1 MVGRTEERE
10 LARLRHLLPHWI
22 EHNAEHAV
30 TFRRSA
36 ERARELGL
44 ESFAEDIE
52 EAAKRMEHSNQA
64 LAAAM
69 EKLEHI
75 QTV

>member
-1 MVGRTEERE
+1 MAGRTEEQE

-36 ERARELGL
+36 DRARELGL
-44 ESFAEDIE
+44 EAFAQDIE
-52 EAAKRMEHSNQA
+52 EAAQHMDESNRA
-64 LAAAM
+64 LGAAM
-69 EKLEHI
+69 EKLERL
-75 QTV
+75 QTH